1 MLWVPC
7 SFFQLADFVVV
18 AVVSVASNLL
28 LVLDF
33 QCCLF
38 SVFFFAG
45 FAVASLTVFCQS
57 LLFTSCPFPSLF
69 RLHLQCILGTQGN
82 GVRPRWR
89 GNIQY
94 PGDLYP
100 CISMAVLL
108 WYPSC
113 SIRHCSLLVNTALL
127 FAGQYGTA
135 LWPLLLPLGHLALL
149 LWSSWTVSIY
159 IVHDVSQCKPL
170 ALRRPIHPCPLI
182 CPFRKTLF
190 NLTTQRCWW
199 FTT

>member
-1 MLWVPC
+1 MLEVKCFLSVSFICFELHSGYLWLFPSQPNLPSDLGFHALAPC
-7 SFFQLADFVVV
+7 SFFELADFVVV

-82 GVRPRWR
+82 GVRPR
-89 GNIQY
+89 
-94 PGDLYP
+94 
-100 CISMAVLL
+100 
-108 WYPSC
+108 
-113 SIRHCSLLVNTALL
+113 
-127 FAGQYGTA
+127 
-135 LWPLLLPLGHLALL
+135 
-149 LWSSWTVSIY
+149 
-159 IVHDVSQCKPL
+159 
-170 ALRRPIHPCPLI
+170 
-182 CPFRKTLF
+182 
-190 NLTTQRCWW
+190 
-199 FTT
+199 